1 MEPITSDGYGFFP
14 PSSAQYSEVMQN
26 CAGRFQVQPRPFWMA
41 TSFGVGRD
49 YSRYLSN
56 VIFMENSKDPW
67 HVGTTTIDDVGGLGG
82 SVTRVVAEGG
92 AHHQDLR
99 FSSEWDAEAVHEA
112 RRYERATVRGWLGRS
127 PVPQV
132 RL

>member
-26 CAGRFQVQPRPFWMA
+26 CAERFQVQPRPFWMA

-49 YSRYLSN
+49 YSRHLSN

-67 HVGTTTIDDVGGLGG
+67 HVGTATIPPITGIGG
-82 SVTRVVAEGG
+82 SVRRHLAVGG

-99 FSSEWDAEAVHEA
+99 FASRLDAPGVVQA
-112 RRYERATVRGWLGRS
+112 RLLTEETVRGWLGRTS
-127 PVPQV
+127 ALNP
-132 RL
+132 